1 MLFLGQNTA
10 EIQVARTEHWNY
22 YKCRIKKK
30 IGQPNCT
37 PTCIVC
43 NATNVRQVAKRSAS
57 FNDMANYLNQ
67 GNNLENIVTGQAD
80 TLLTRNN
87 DLFNYIGITQ
97 QNLDDY
103 FDTKKEDRS
112 TDYPNLHRVI
122 LDLNSIFSY
131 SDFSGAETV
140 TYGAYTLA
148 KNLNRRTC
156 TYCNRTYTNTLSTSA
171 GKKIMRPQFDHWYP
185 QTRFPVLAISFY
197 NLIPSCYICN
207 SSVKS
212 DTVLDLL
219 LHVHPYMDANQSD
232 EFKFNYV
239 YRTSLD
245 QYRVFIT
252 PTDPTNRK
260 AFDTIKKL
268 NIDEMYNSHHEEL
281 KDLIK
286 IKQSYSDQ
294 YISKMQKFFPKSGLN
309 PAEIYRLLFGV
320 EIENELLHKRPLS
333 KFKRDILKRLGII

>member
-10 EIQVARTEHWNY
+10 EIQLARTEHWNY

-30 IGQPNCT
+30 IGQPNCAPNCVICT
-37 PTCIVC
+37 
-43 NATNVRQVAKRSAS
+43 ATNARQLAKRSAS
-57 FNDMANYLNQ
+57 FNSIANYINH
-67 GNNLENIVTGQAD
+67 GDNLENIITGQAD
-80 TLLTRNN
+80 TLLSKNN
-87 DLFNYIGITQ
+87 DLFSHIGITQ

-103 FDTKKEDRS
+103 FGTKKEDRPN
-112 TDYPNLHRVI
+112 DYPDLHRII
-122 LDLNSIFSY
+122 LDINSIFSY

-171 GKKIMRPQFDHWYP
+171 GKKVMRPQFDHWYP

-219 LHVHPYMDANQSD
+219 LHVHPYVDTNQSD

-239 YRTSLD
+239 YRRSLD
-245 QYRVFIT
+245 QYRV
-252 PTDPTNRK
+252 
-260 AFDTIKKL
+260 L
-268 NIDEMYNSHHEEL
+268 
-281 KDLIK
+281 
-286 IKQSYSDQ
+286 
-294 YISKMQKFFPKSGLN
+294 
-309 PAEIYRLLFGV
+309 
-320 EIENELLHKRPLS
+320 
-333 KFKRDILKRLGII
+333 